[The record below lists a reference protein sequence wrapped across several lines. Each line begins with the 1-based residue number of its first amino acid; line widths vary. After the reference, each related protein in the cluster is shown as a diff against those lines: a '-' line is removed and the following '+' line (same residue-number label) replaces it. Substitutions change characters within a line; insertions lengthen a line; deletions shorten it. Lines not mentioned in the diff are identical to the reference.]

1 MPILRLTYFI
11 SNGAYKQS
19 QLQLTTFEFPI
30 TNKGIIHFEKNNK
43 DFSINIF
50 EIDADGDKIIGPT
63 FRTLGINNVIQE
75 SMHYAYITIVKRLC

>member
-1 MPILRLTYFI
+1 MTKP
-11 SNGAYKQS
+11 
-19 QLQLTTFEFPI
+19 QLTTFEFPI